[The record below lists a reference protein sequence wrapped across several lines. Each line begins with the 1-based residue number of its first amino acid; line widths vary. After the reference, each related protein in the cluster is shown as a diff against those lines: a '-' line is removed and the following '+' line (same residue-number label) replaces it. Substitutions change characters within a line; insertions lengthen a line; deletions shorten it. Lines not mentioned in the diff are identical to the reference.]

1 MAVLFDIFL
10 IKRKVFMDNL
20 FKYDNKFFEILG
32 KITDVVILNLLFII
46 SCLPIITIG
55 TSITASYS
63 VAMRMVKDQETYITR
78 EFIKRFKE
86 NFKTST
92 IVWSIMLIIGG
103 VLGFDFYMSKLV
115 LNESISKVLQLVFTV
130 ISIIYIFTLTYVFPI
145 ISKFENTIKNTMI
158 NSTLMS
164 IQNLP
169 YTVIMVI
176 LNLSPILLMSLFSS
190 YWGQIIF
197 FYIVIGFGV
206 ITYINSIFF
215 EKIFNK
221 FIN

>member
-1 MAVLFDIFL
+1 
-10 IKRKVFMDNL
+10 MDNL

-115 LNESISKVLQLVFTV
+115 LNKSISKVLQLVFTV

-197 FYIVIGFGV
+197 FYIVIGFGI

>member
-1 MAVLFDIFL
+1 
-10 IKRKVFMDNL
+10 MDNL
-20 FKYDNKFFEILG
+20 FRYDNKFFEILG

-55 TSITASYS
+55 VSITSAYS
-63 VAMRMVKDQETYITR
+63 VAMRMVNDEETYIVK

-92 IVWSIMLIIGG
+92 IVWGIMMIVGIF
-103 VLGFDFYMSKLV
+103 LGIDLYMSKLV
-115 LNESISKVLQLVFTV
+115 SNESISKVLQLVFTM
-130 ISIIYIFTLTYVFPI
+130 ISIIYIFILTYVFPI
-145 ISKFENTIKNTMI
+145 TAKFENTIKNTII
-158 NSTLMS
+158 NSILIS
-164 IQNLP
+164 IHNLP
-169 YTVIMVI
+169 YTIIIII
-176 LNLSPILLMSLFSS
+176 LNLSPLLLIGLFNN

-197 FYIVIGFGV
+197 LYTVIGFGI

-221 FIN
+221 LIK

>member
-1 MAVLFDIFL
+1 
-10 IKRKVFMDNL
+10 MDNL

-63 VAMRMVKDQETYITR
+63 VAMRMVKDQETYMTR

>member
-1 MAVLFDIFL
+1 
-10 IKRKVFMDNL
+10 MDNL

-63 VAMRMVKDQETYITR
+63 VAMRMVKDEETYITR

-130 ISIIYIFTLTYVFPI
+130 ISIIYIFTLIYVFPI
-145 ISKFENTIKNTMI
+145 ISKFENTIKNTII
-158 NSTLMS
+158 NSILIS

-197 FYIVIGFGV
+197 FYIVIGFGI

>member
-1 MAVLFDIFL
+1 
-10 IKRKVFMDNL
+10 MDNL
-20 FKYDNKFFEILG
+20 FRYDNKFFEILG
-32 KITDVVILNLLFII
+32 KIADVVILNLLCII
-46 SCLPIITIG
+46 SCLPIVTIG
-55 TSITASYS
+55 ASITAAYS
-63 VAMRMVKDQETYITR
+63 IAMKMVKDEETYITK

-92 IVWSIMLIIGG
+92 IVWSIMLIIGV
-103 VLGFDFYMSKLV
+103 VLLFDFYMSKLV
-115 LNESISKVLQLVFTV
+115 LNESISKVLQLVFTT

-158 NSTLMS
+158 NSTLIS

-169 YTVIMVI
+169 YTIIMVV
-176 LNLSPILLMSLFSS
+176 LNLSPLLLVNLFSI
-190 YWGQIIF
+190 YWGHIIF
-197 FYIVIGFGV
+197 FYTVIGFG
-206 ITYINSIFF
+206 IIIYINSIFF

>member
-1 MAVLFDIFL
+1 
-10 IKRKVFMDNL
+10 MDNL
-20 FKYDNKFFEILG
+20 FRYDNKFFEALG
-32 KITDVVILNLLFII
+32 KISNIVILNLLCIL

-55 TSITASYS
+55 ASATATYFI
-63 VAMRMVKDQETYITR
+63 AMQIVKDEESYIIK